1 MLGNYSEGSCV
12 FAEDGKRWR
21 LRLPEIEKLKKVD
34 GEGISK
40 EKRFVNQITTLIRLI
55 PRDAS
60 FLIETMEEDSE

>member
-1 MLGNYSEGSCV
+1 MLLE
-12 FAEDGKRWR
+12 
-21 LRLPEIEKLKKVD
+21 KVD

-60 FLIETMEEDSE
+60 LFISVIEREKWIKKIFMCLS

>member
-1 MLGNYSEGSCV
+1 MLGD
-12 FAEDGKRWR
+12 AK
-21 LRLPEIEKLKKVD
+21 KKKKVD

-60 FLIETMEEDSE
+60 FFISVIEREKMIKKIFMCLR

>member
-1 MLGNYSEGSCV
+1 MKNEQKVHIDALSILGDASC
-12 FAEDGKRWR
+12 
-21 LRLPEIEKLKKVD
+21 LKKVD

-60 FLIETMEEDSE
+60 FLIETMMGICGR